1 MIEDRQERISR
12 LFDRYDS
19 TNGRGQWSGTQ
30 TLPSPPL
37 SDASVLELLRN
48 AKNKDKFERLY
59 DHGDLA
65 YYGGDE
71 SAADQALVNLIYF
84 YTQDKDQIDRIFRGS
99 ALCRPKW
106 LNRLDYRERTINT
119 AGQSITEL
127 YQPDDGA
134 RLIVGGGGSNG
145 NRHRGVSLSPSPN
158 TRDTGDTF
166 EIIQLCDEEEPQGER
181 PFLIEGVMPE
191 RFPTALYGDG
201 GTAKTM
207 LANHLAQSVARGEPD
222 WLGHRITKRTN
233 VLIIDFELDREEQI
247 RRAYELARGMG
258 RSGPAGGVY
267 YFCAAGQSSRSV
279 LTHALGVCE
288 ENGVGL
294 VIIDSLGV
302 AMEGDAEAS
311 RDVLRFVKDTID
323 PFRAAGITSCIID
336 HQSKLQAGERY
347 QNKTM
352 FGSVYKRNM
361 VRSVFQVEVNER
373 LEDGLRLILR
383 HNKTNFGRQ
392 LDPFGARIT
401 WEHKTTTIEP
411 DELTQSELAAE
422 GTMNVK
428 NRILLALED
437 GPMFPDELLEIVDA
451 KPKTIKNKLSDLRKA
466 GKVEDTGEVRDQ
478 SHQVRLTRPPSLRVP
493 SVPNPIGDRDGD
505 TSVESKSG
513 SSRKWAESKKE
524 ILSARKVGGHETFGL
539 QPTPSH
545 EVDAACAAENPELWE
560 LLNSLSDDYLLPF
573 EEHVREFKER
583 YGPSYSVHTP
593 QQLVFNYVTSGYAKP
608 KFRIRDGRRVF
619 TGLVAA

>member
-1 MIEDRQERISR
+1 
-12 LFDRYDS
+12 
-19 TNGRGQWSGTQ
+19 
-30 TLPSPPL
+30 
-37 SDASVLELLRN
+37 VLELLRI

-65 YYGGDE
+65 DYGSDE

-84 YTQDKDQIDRIFRGS
+84 YTQDEDQIDRIFRGS

-106 LNRLDYRERTINT
+106 TNRHDYRERTIGK
-119 AGQSITEL
+119 AQASLSEL

-145 NRHRGVSLSPSPN
+145 RKGVSPSPSLN

-166 EIIQLCDEEEPQGER
+166 KVIQLCDENEPQGER
-181 PFLIEGVMPE
+181 PFLIDGVMPE

-207 LANHLAQSVARGEPD
+207 LANHLAQSVARGEPE

-233 VLIIDFELDREEQI
+233 VLIIDFELDHEEQV
-247 RRAYELARGMG
+247 RRAYELTRGMG
-258 RSGPAGGVY
+258 HSAPAEGVY
-267 YFCAAGQSSRSV
+267 YLCAASQSSRSV
-279 LTHALGVCE
+279 LTRAIGFCE

-361 VRSVFQVEVNER
+361 VRSVFQIEVNER
-373 LEDGLRLILR
+373 LDDGLRLILR
-383 HNKTNFGRQ
+383 HNKTNFGKQ

-401 WEHKTTTIEP
+401 WEHKTTKIES

-428 NRILLALED
+428 DRILLALED
-437 GPMFPDELLEIVDA
+437 GPMYPDELLDIVGGQL
-451 KPKTIKNKLSDLRKA
+451 KTIKNKLSVLRKA
-466 GKVEDTGEVRDQ
+466 GKIQDTGEVRGQ
-478 SHQVRLTRPPSLRVP
+478 SQQVRLSHPPSLRVP
-493 SVPNPIGDRDGD
+493 GVPTPLGDRDGD
-505 TSVESKSG
+505 TPRTVA
-513 SSRKWAESKKE
+513 AEIYE
-524 ILSARKVGGHETFGL
+524 
-539 QPTPSH
+539 
-545 EVDAACAAENPELWE
+545 AACGSCGRYTEFRKNGNVDECLNCGTLLDFSRPHITSERLRAERN
-560 LLNSLSDDYLLPF
+560 
-573 EEHVREFKER
+573 
-583 YGPSYSVHTP
+583 
-593 QQLVFNYVTSGYAKP
+593 
-608 KFRIRDGRRVF
+608 RV
-619 TGLVAA
+619 